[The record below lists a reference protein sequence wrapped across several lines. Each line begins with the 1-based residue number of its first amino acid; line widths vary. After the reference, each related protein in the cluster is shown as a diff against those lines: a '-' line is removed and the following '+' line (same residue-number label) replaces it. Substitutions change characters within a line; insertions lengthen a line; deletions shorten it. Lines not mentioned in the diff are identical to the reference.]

1 MRCSAPPTGY
11 SGDTV
16 KRSLSIFLVVLCSVT
31 AHAGSGTMFLRAAAL
46 RASVEAYIAGLP
58 VREGCSYAVECRDIP
73 DSIAVPSGSLRLV
86 VDPAATPV
94 LRGHVALALEVIV
107 DGVTVRRVM
116 VAAFVRTYANV
127 LLTTRR
133 LDARAAV
140 GAGDVRSERVETTE
154 WPRRPVADTLGLAGM
169 RTKRIIAE
177 GSVLFEELLGQVPLV
192 ARGDRV
198 TLRAAAKG
206 VCISTGA
213 MALEDGGPGAV
224 ISVKASCTRD
234 RLRGRVIGAGIVEA
248 LDE

>member
-1 MRCSAPPTGY
+1 
-11 SGDTV
+11 V
-16 KRSLSIFLVVLCSVT
+16 
-31 AHAGSGTMFLRAAAL
+31 FLRATAV
-46 RASVEAYIAGLP
+46 RACVEAYVAGLP
-58 VREGCSYAVECRDIP
+58 VREGCSYAVECRVIP
-73 DSIAVPSGSLRLV
+73 DSIAVPPGSIRLL
-86 VDPAATPV
+86 VDPSATPV

-116 VAAFVRTYANV
+116 VGVFVRTYAPA
-127 LLTTRR
+127 LLTTRP
-133 LDARAAV
+133 LDARAPV
-140 GAGDVRSERVETTE
+140 GAGDVRSARVETTG
-154 WPRRPVADTLGLAGM
+154 WSRRPVADTSGLAGM

-198 TLRAAAKG
+198 TLRAAANG

-213 MALEDGGPGAV
+213 VALEDGGPGAV